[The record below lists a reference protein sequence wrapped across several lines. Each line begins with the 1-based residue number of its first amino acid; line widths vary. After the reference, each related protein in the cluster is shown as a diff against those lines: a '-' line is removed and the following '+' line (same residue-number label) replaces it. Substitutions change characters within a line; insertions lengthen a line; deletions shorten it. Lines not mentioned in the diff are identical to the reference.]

1 MGCRTLILRAY
12 SADGPIAL
20 PPPCGVPE
28 IAGRTFIAGGKM
40 TLNRHAG
47 PLARSI
53 RRTVFSSGRRWWIV
67 AAAVVVPAA
76 AVLERDELARMV
88 RAFADA
94 DWRWAAVAVALM
106 LVTLVLRSVA
116 LEVIVNALGDVRCR
130 FSEAFSAGSIGLLA
144 NALIPVRVGSVLS
157 PYVLYVLMR
166 RRGAHLPFLTAL
178 GVKLTERM
186 FAVAAF
192 LVMALLL
199 LSTLSAPA
207 WAVHVL
213 VVSGALI
220 VVPLIGGIVLNVR
233 RDKVAETLE
242 RGGPRV
248 RRMCR
253 WVPQLIESQR
263 IWGRPLAVLG
273 VSGTQTLAWI
283 TQLAAAFAMLE
294 AFHLG
299 AAGLRGA
306 ALVVVLT
313 NLIGLIPATPGNVG
327 TFQVAAVAALATYG
341 VDPGAALAYALGLQA
356 LQLIVG
362 IVAGLVSLSVQDMTL
377 ADLAGRSRE
386 VAAALR
392 RPETNVAAVEDPV
405 GT

>member
-1 MGCRTLILRAY
+1 MGCRTPILRPY

-20 PPPCGVPE
+20 PPPRGVPE
-28 IAGRTFIAGGKM
+28 SAGRTFIAGGKM
-40 TLNRHAG
+40 TLSRHAG
-47 PLARSI
+47 LLARSI
-53 RRTVFSSGRRWWIV
+53 RRTVLPSGRRWWIV
-67 AAAVVVPAA
+67 AAAVVVLAA
-76 AVLERDELARMV
+76 AWLERDDLAQMV
-88 RAFADA
+88 RAFGNA
-94 DWRWAAVAVALM
+94 DWRWAAVAIALM
-106 LVTLVLRSVA
+106 LVTLMLRSFA
-116 LEVIVNALGDVRCR
+116 LEVIVNALGDVRAR
-130 FSEAFSAGSIGLLA
+130 FSEAFSAASIGLLA
-144 NALIPVRVGSVLS
+144 NALIPVRVGTVLT
-157 PYVLYVLMR
+157 PYVLHVLLH
-166 RRGAHLPFLTAL
+166 RRGAHMPFPTAL

-186 FAVAAF
+186 FAVATF
-192 LVMALLL
+192 VVMALLF

-213 VVSGALI
+213 EVSGALI
-220 VVPLIGGIVLNVR
+220 AVPVVGGIVLNVR
-233 RDKVAETLE
+233 RDKVAETLA

-263 IWGRPLAVLG
+263 IWGRPMAALG
-273 VSGTQTLAWI
+273 VLGTQTLAWI

-299 AAGLRGA
+299 ATGLRGA

-313 NLIGLIPATPGNVG
+313 NLIGLVPATPGNVG
-327 TFQVAAVAALATYG
+327 TFQVAAVAALATFG
-341 VDPGAALAYALGLQA
+341 VDPGSALAYALGLQA
-356 LQLIVG
+356 LQLVVG
-362 IVAGLVSLSVQDMTL
+362 VVAGLASLSVQDLTL

-392 RPETNVAAVEDPV
+392 SPETNVAAAEDPV